1 MENLNLF
8 RVHAVPYHTEL
19 KVGSILVRNGAW
31 NRKYRV
37 VAITK
42 QGDPVSTQNGQR
54 EVTNYTVEVEFLGH
68 YYATGRFVPP
78 GKGVRNTEHAV
89 SVYQYLSSST
99 QAVLNA
105 PAGYV
110 QVEVDNV

>member
-1 MENLNLF
+1 MEKLNLF
-8 RVHAVPYHTEL
+8 RVRAVDYHTEL
-19 KVGSILVRNGAW
+19 KVGSILVKNGAW

-42 QGDPVSTQNGQR
+42 QGDTVSTQNGQR

-68 YYATGRFVPP
+68 FYATGRYIPP
-78 GKGVRNTEHAV
+78 SKHAINTEHMV
-89 SVYQYLSSST
+89 PVYQYLST
-99 QAVLNA
+99 ATKAVLNA

-110 QVEVDNV
+110 QVEEDI